1 MNGRRRHSARRRAIL
16 WGLSVLCGVV
26 SLAAQAGAQALPER
40 ERPPRA
46 FLPQQADQRFLLQLA
61 QIDQLILYDY
71 HSRAFALLE
80 DLERAGAPQDE
91 VRRRRIRIAQAV
103 GDHAQA
109 AALCREA
116 LAGAPAD
123 PGLWRE
129 LAAAL
134 FAMREM
140 DEGRAALDRYLRLV
154 DEPRGGF
161 AVATDLLVKAGR
173 CQLAVALVDSARAL
187 LGDRAYLARE
197 RAVCLLALDR
207 TQEAAR
213 EMRTDLALNPHNL
226 QLLRRDLLAAGAPPV
241 SEAFRREIGAL
252 AAAAEAQPEIVVLAA
267 NLALARA
274 DGFGA
279 QGLVLPRLPGVA
291 FAGAVLQNAGTLT
304 REMPLLSGRAEQRA
318 VSDYLQAV
326 LPVLAEHQ
334 ALGPR
339 LRQRAGDHL
348 AESCLFALQNDLL
361 ADDPQAAADQFGG
374 RLALVQ
380 RVYPESSH
388 LYAAQIQLARF
399 TRDRLR
405 DPQAAARRLEQLLQH
420 LDLPVEGLALARLT
434 LGECY
439 IAARDT
445 VRARQVL
452 TALGRDPEFREPAG
466 GAHFLL
472 AKLDL
477 AQGHFGTA
485 RDRFAAVALDNP
497 AAPYANDAL
506 ELGLLV
512 AEELLN
518 PTGGLDLLA
527 RYAHAVWWQLAAEPD
542 SQRVALERFIERAAR
557 QVDMTAPQTLLEHAR
572 LELADLNRQAG
583 RVDAALAQLERVVL
597 ELPHGRQAARALAR
611 RGEILA
617 VARGDSAAAR
627 REYERLLVQY
637 PDYLF
642 AAEIRQRLRML
653 P

>member
-116 LAGAPAD
+116 LGGAPAD

-274 DGFGA
+274 DGSGA

-405 DPQAAARRLEQLLQH
+405 DPQAAARSLEQLLQH

-527 RYAHAVWWQLAAEPD
+527 RYARAVWWQLAAEPD